1 MPGLKGPPGKGRRGP
16 HSGPG
21 SRPAFASGAFIMRSE
36 AERPESDLLDGGQE
50 GSPGEPLRL
59 LTVPEA
65 AELLRVSRSTL
76 YAMVRR
82 EEVPHVRIRSRV
94 LIPLAPC
101 CNGSG
106 T

>member
-1 MPGLKGPPGKGRRGP
+1 
-16 HSGPG
+16 
-21 SRPAFASGAFIMRSE
+21 MRSE